1 MESEAFVEIAEIL
14 GLDGDR
20 AATSANILYKIC
32 EVLSELTGTDK
43 EARIR
48 FYNEPREGWG
58 GLTRISY
65 EVSDRVR
72 EVDTSVSYSESKK
85 EAESPKPSPSTF
97 KETPLTSD
105 QPIKDLSLTN
115 REPDVKSVPAT
126 VTFDYPERVNPALYR
141 VVSKVNVRDFPSMQ
155 GKVIGTLRPNDT
167 VVGNEIEG
175 SWVRIYANSYTSLN
189 FLKKIN

>member
-1 MESEAFVEIAEIL
+1 MRNLEKL
-14 GLDGDR
+14 GLMCLISV
-20 AATSANILYKIC
+20 AAGCA
-32 EVLSELTGTDK
+32 G
-43 EARIR
+43 
-48 FYNEPREGWG
+48 PH
-58 GLTRISY
+58 ISY
-65 EVSDRVR
+65 DVSDRVR

-97 KETPLTSD
+97 KESPLTSE
-105 QPIKDLSLTN
+105 PIKDLSLTS
-115 REPDVKSVPAT
+115 REPDVKSIPAT

-155 GKVIGTLRPNDT
+155 GKVIGTLRPGDT

-175 SWVRIYANSYTSLN
+175 SWVRIYANSYTNLS